1 MKSLPVL
8 CGVIIFIRLSLPSC
22 AQNNIDS
29 IYGLDPLLHNG
40 RNYSFSLSYET
51 VGHPFIHTKNYEPG
65 YIVIRDEKFEN
76 ILLNYDIYNQEVI
89 LKYQDIHGANNLIK
103 LSKAWLRMFYLRNN
117 EFVLMKTE
125 DGQQGFFKVIGSESL
140 KVLYSWQ
147 KKMSL
152 SNVAGKSNY
161 QFSEPVKTMYLF
173 KNEEFF
179 RFRNNKSFLA
189 YFDPGKRD
197 SIKKYLT
204 ENGINVKRVSDE
216 NMLNLITFCSHIE
229 N

>member
-1 MKSLPVL
+1 M
-8 CGVIIFIRLSLPSC
+8 
-22 AQNNIDS
+22 
-29 IYGLDPLLHNG
+29 HNC

-51 VGHPFIHTKNYEPG
+51 VCHHFIHTKNYEPG

-179 RFRNNKSFLA
+179 RFRNNKSFIA